1 MSSDAILERLLA
13 LHPKAIDLSLG
24 RTLDLLD
31 RLGRPQDRLPPVVH
45 VAGTNGKGST
55 VAFLRAILEAA
66 GYRVHVY
73 SSPHLVRFA
82 ERIVLAGAPISE
94 EALTALLAEVEAV
107 NAGDPITYFEITTCA
122 AFRAFAETPTDV
134 LLLETGLGGRLD
146 STNVV
151 DRPVCTAITP
161 VSMDHMR
168 FLGDTLPQIAGEKAA
183 IQKPGVPSVV
193 APQAPEA
200 MAVIERVAAKVGAPL
215 ILAEVEPPE
224 TVLALKGAHQRINA
238 GAARAVA
245 EVLTQNGFTLSE
257 ADIANGLASATW
269 PARLQKLGQG
279 PLLETLR
286 QGAPQAELW
295 LDGGHNEAAAA
306 AIAEMAREAW
316 SDRPLHLVVGMIN
329 SKAAGD
335 FLARVGA
342 VAESVQCVAI
352 PDEEASFS
360 AQELVEI
367 AGSVGVAATPRAD
380 LNAAMAAL
388 GEAAATRVLICGS
401 LYLAGQVLRD
411 HA

>member
-1 MSSDAILERLLA
+1 MSSDAILERLLT

-31 RLGRPQDRLPPVVH
+31 RLGRPQNRLPPVVH

-66 GYRVHVY
+66 GYQVHVY

-122 AFRAFAETPTDV
+122 AFRAFAEAPADI

-168 FLGDTLPQIAGEKAA
+168 FLGDTLPEIAGEKAA
-183 IQKPGVPSVV
+183 IQKPGVPTVI
-193 APQAPEA
+193 APQASEA
-200 MAVIERVAAKVGAPL
+200 MAVIRRVAAEVGAP
-215 ILAEVEPPE
+215 IIRSVVEPPE

-257 ADIANGLASATW
+257 ADIAKGLASATW

-279 PLLETLR
+279 PLIETLR
-286 QGAPQAELW
+286 QGAPRAELW

-316 SDRPLHLVVGMIN
+316 CDRPLHLVVGMIN

-352 PDEEASFS
+352 PGEEASFS
-360 AQELVEI
+360 AQELFEI
-367 AGSVGVAATPRAD
+367 AGSVGVAATARAD
-380 LNAAMAAL
+380 LNAAMATL
-388 GEAAATRVLICGS
+388 REAAATRVLICGS
-401 LYLAGQVLRD
+401 LYLAGRVLRD